1 MAIIKGPTQQVR
13 VTLPSKQQGQTGYTG
28 SQGPIGYTGS
38 AGTGGGG
45 GGYTGSQGYTGSL
58 GYTGSQ
64 GYTGSAGAG
73 YTGSQG
79 TTGYTGSS
87 GSLGYTGSA
96 GAGYTGSAG
105 STGFTGSQGS
115 LGYTGSAGVGYT
127 GSKGADGTIGR
138 DGYTGSAGSTGFT
151 GSAGVGYTGSAGAGY
166 TGSQGTTGYTGSA
179 GAANTGNITFNAN
192 TISATSG
199 NIILDPPGA
208 GVVDVNT
215 SRIINV
221 TDPSSDQDAAT
232 KAYVDSQVSA
242 VGGGY
247 TGSQGDQGYT
257 GSTGYTGSAGTN
269 GYTGSQGNTPLINT
283 PLITGDY
290 YFQYVNGIYNGPNYA
305 GMAWSPG
312 QTLSVYDPLNN
323 IIQHM
328 LLTSYD
334 PVTGVIGA
342 TITDSQNPNYKTQY
356 GIIISLVGQT
366 GSQGYSG
373 SQGEIGYSGSAGTNG
388 YTGSQGDRG
397 YTGYTGS
404 QGSLGFTGSAGVGYT
419 GSAGSAGTTGYA
431 GSKGDLGYTGSAGA
445 GYTGSAGVGYTGSKG
460 QLQIT
465 TSTTPPGSPN
475 YGDIWIDSATGIQ
488 YFYIADGD
496 SDQWIED
503 SNVGVRGPTGF
514 TGSQGE
520 SGIANLGRKFSWSA
534 PADGTPAT
542 GGTTTGIIA
551 GSNAAFSNTSIG
563 VILTQGAT
571 QNGRIVWNLTDID
584 FTKDLSVDISF
595 YQSVADGIS
604 FGIGGTNAF
613 SSSQP
618 YTVTNNSLSFWYK
631 TYTNKTQFYKNGTA
645 NGSETDYIAGLT
657 YEDSWVSLKLVLRTI
672 SSTRYAFVYHQ
683 GVLINSLDITSWS
696 PTGKYIFV
704 GAWSGASV
712 GSHAVNAV
720 SIDYI

>member
-1 MAIIKGPTQQVR
+1 MAIIKGPTQQVK
-13 VTLPSKQQGQTGYTG
+13 VTLPSRASG
-28 SQGPIGYTGS
+28 SI
-38 AGTGGGG
+38 
-45 GGYTGSQGYTGSL
+45 GYTGSQGYTGSGGTGN

-64 GYTGSAGAG
+64 GY
-73 YTGSQG
+73 
-79 TTGYTGSS
+79 S
-87 GSLGYTGSA
+87 GSLGYTGSQ
-96 GAGYTGSAG
+96 GQIGYTGSGGTGNGYTGSQG
-105 STGFTGSQGS
+105 STGFTGS

-127 GSKGADGTIGR
+127 GSKGTDGTIGR
-138 DGYTGSAGSTGFT
+138 DGYTGSLGFT
-151 GSAGVGYTGSAGAGY
+151 GSAGVGYTGSTGTGY
-166 TGSQGTTGYTGSA
+166 TGSQGTIGYTGSA
-179 GAANTGNITFNAN
+179 GAANTGNITFNTN

-242 VGGGY
+242 VGDGY
-247 TGSQGDQGYT
+247 TGSQGIVGYT
-257 GSTGYTGSAGTN
+257 GSKGDQGNLGYTGSAST
-269 GYTGSQGNTPLINT
+269 
-283 PLITGDY
+283 
-290 YFQYVNGIYNGPNYA
+290 VA
-305 GMAWSPG
+305 
-312 QTLSVYDPLNN
+312 
-323 IIQHM
+323 
-328 LLTSYD
+328 
-334 PVTGVIGA
+334 
-342 TITDSQNPNYKTQY
+342 
-356 GIIISLVGQT
+356 
-366 GSQGYSG
+366 
-373 SQGEIGYSGSAGTNG
+373 
-388 YTGSQGDRG
+388 
-397 YTGYTGS
+397 
-404 QGSLGFTGSAGVGYT
+404 
-419 GSAGSAGTTGYA
+419 
-431 GSKGDLGYTGSAGA
+431 GYTGSAGA
-445 GYTGSAGVGYTGSKG
+445 GYTGSRGNLGYTGSIGTPGSTGYSGSVGYTGSKG

-465 TSTTPPGSPN
+465 TSTTPPGSPD

-496 SDQWIED
+496 SNQWVED
-503 SNVGVRGPTGF
+503 SNVGVRGPIGF

-534 PADGTPAT
+534 PADGTPTT
-542 GGTTTGIIA
+542 GGTTTGTIA

-563 VILTQGAT
+563 VELTKLAG
-571 QNGRIVWNLTDID
+571 QNGRVVWNLTDID

-595 YQSVADGIS
+595 YQSGADGIS

-613 SSSQP
+613 SNSQP

-631 TYTNKTQFYKNGTA
+631 TNTNKTQFYKNGTA

-704 GAWSGASV
+704 GAWSGAAV

>member
-1 MAIIKGPTQQVR
+1 MAIIKGPTQQVK
-13 VTLPSKQQGQTGYTG
+13 VTLPSRASG
-28 SQGPIGYTGS
+28 SI
-38 AGTGGGG
+38 
-45 GGYTGSQGYTGSL
+45 GYTGSQGYTGSGGTGN

-64 GYTGSAGAG
+64 GY
-73 YTGSQG
+73 
-79 TTGYTGSS
+79 S
-87 GSLGYTGSA
+87 GSLGYTGSQ
-96 GAGYTGSAG
+96 GQIGYTGSGGTGNGYTGSQG
-105 STGFTGSQGS
+105 STGFTGS

-127 GSKGADGTIGR
+127 GSKGTDGTIGR
-138 DGYTGSAGSTGFT
+138 DGYTGSLGFT
-151 GSAGVGYTGSAGAGY
+151 GSAGVGYTGSTGTGY
-166 TGSQGTTGYTGSA
+166 TGSQGTIGYTGSA
-179 GAANTGNITFNAN
+179 GAANTGNITFNTN

-242 VGGGY
+242 VGDGY
-247 TGSQGDQGYT
+247 TGSQGIVGYT
-257 GSTGYTGSAGTN
+257 GSKGDQGNLGYTGSAST
-269 GYTGSQGNTPLINT
+269 
-283 PLITGDY
+283 
-290 YFQYVNGIYNGPNYA
+290 VA
-305 GMAWSPG
+305 
-312 QTLSVYDPLNN
+312 
-323 IIQHM
+323 
-328 LLTSYD
+328 
-334 PVTGVIGA
+334 
-342 TITDSQNPNYKTQY
+342 
-356 GIIISLVGQT
+356 
-366 GSQGYSG
+366 
-373 SQGEIGYSGSAGTNG
+373 
-388 YTGSQGDRG
+388 
-397 YTGYTGS
+397 
-404 QGSLGFTGSAGVGYT
+404 
-419 GSAGSAGTTGYA
+419 
-431 GSKGDLGYTGSAGA
+431 GYTGSAGA
-445 GYTGSAGVGYTGSKG
+445 GYTGSRGNLGYTGSIGTPGSTGYSGSVGYTGSKG

-465 TSTTPPGSPN
+465 TSTTPPGSPD

-488 YFYIADGD
+488 YFYITDGD
-496 SDQWIED
+496 SNQWVED
-503 SNVGVRGPTGF
+503 SNVGVRGPIGF

-534 PADGTPAT
+534 PADGTPTT
-542 GGTTTGIIA
+542 GGTTTGTIA

-563 VILTQGAT
+563 VELTKLAG
-571 QNGRIVWNLTDID
+571 QNGRVVWNLTDID

-595 YQSVADGIS
+595 YQSGADGIS

-613 SSSQP
+613 SNSQP

-631 TYTNKTQFYKNGTA
+631 TNTNKTQFYKNGTA

-704 GAWSGASV
+704 GAWTGGAV
-712 GSHAVNAV
+712 GTHYVNSV